1 MNIIG
6 KTLALMALVPVALT
20 IAGCGNNAEPVE
32 KTAAGAT
39 ISDDSLTAILDSNDA
54 LSGFNEIAG
63 NSELEGLLAGGT
75 PYTIFAPNN
84 AALGKLPKDDLSALG
99 EDNMKAQATELV
111 RAHMVPGTIL
121 RADIEKAIKAG
132 GKSITMK
139 SFGDTTL
146 TFTREGE
153 AIKVTGD
160 NGTSANL
167 VPGGSGGKKGSVL
180 VIDGLLLPVGADAKS

>member
-54 LSGFNEIAG
+54 LSGFNEIAD

-84 AALGKLPKDDLSALG
+84 AALGKLPKDDLSASRIAG
-99 EDNMKAQATELV
+99 IVGMPTPFHV
-111 RAHMVPGTIL
+111 YRAL
-121 RADIEKAIKAG
+121 
-132 GKSITMK
+132 
-139 SFGDTTL
+139 
-146 TFTREGE
+146 
-153 AIKVTGD
+153 
-160 NGTSANL
+160 N
-167 VPGGSGGKKGSVL
+167 SVL
-180 VIDGLLLPVGADAKS
+180 SQLRLALEARGIEGSDG